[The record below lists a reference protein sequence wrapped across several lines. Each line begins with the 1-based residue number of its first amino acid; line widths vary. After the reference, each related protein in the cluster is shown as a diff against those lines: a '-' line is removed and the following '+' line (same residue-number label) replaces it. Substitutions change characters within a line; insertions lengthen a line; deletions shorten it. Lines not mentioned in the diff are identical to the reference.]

1 MRSASSSDPEP
12 LMDDSTSNQI
22 QWTSETFL
30 QLRAEFLADRTEG
43 KALDILKRMVVI
55 DVKQVDDNAWLECK
69 DLITLLLNA
78 IPVSTLLE
86 TQQLMLL
93 TTLETSPPHVVA
105 ALAVHLAA
113 HQDVVTPLLNGVA
126 QAVLVAFARRINHP
140 DTYEQ
145 LASLLAPVSSNP
157 QLLQEL
163 QHQLSTTRSSEHRF
177 KVYQVLLCAMQ
188 KGHYT
193 AALEPMLQSLV
204 NELSSD
210 DVLVAL
216 TAMDALSDVAIGS
229 PAAAEIVNESGA
241 PQKIYHLL
249 QSSKDAPDGGFIY
262 PSCVKFFGSL
272 CRVYPN
278 LIVTFPSFVPAV
290 IDMVMHFDLLDPAQ
304 RMLAFDTFAQIA
316 YKREAKENLQNQ
328 LGVQTITRAMQAFSA
343 ALSSGPVDL
352 RVRHLD
358 ALGTLF
364 EQGDDLLLSQ
374 WFSYLGPPMPSVLLS
389 LVQKP
394 FPDLRMSALHTFGSL
409 LSHHF
414 GIQVFLG
421 TTGFLDWLLDQS
433 TEHEWEAGRLKADII
448 RSLINSNSPLIDAP
462 LKLRMQAYFIAPK
475 RNPEVEMML

>member
-1 MRSASSSDPEP
+1 
-12 LMDDSTSNQI
+12 
-22 QWTSETFL
+22 
-30 QLRAEFLADRTEG
+30 
-43 KALDILKRMVVI
+43 
-55 DVKQVDDNAWLECK
+55 
-69 DLITLLLNA
+69 
-78 IPVSTLLE
+78 
-86 TQQLMLL
+86 MLL

-140 DTYEQ
+140 DTYE
-145 LASLLAPVSSNP
+145 
-157 QLLQEL
+157 
-163 QHQLSTTRSSEHRF
+163 
-177 KVYQVLLCAMQ
+177 Q

-328 LGVQTITRAMQAFSA
+328 LG
-343 ALSSGPVDL
+343 
-352 RVRHLD
+352 
-358 ALGTLF
+358 
-364 EQGDDLLLSQ
+364 DDLLLSQ